1 MSLYKSLKYKFVQNS
16 ESPWNKKKTKRNTLE
31 SVSIISCT
39 MKDYFFSCTRNT
51 FAFWRSMNKFSDFYE
66 FLMIQMATPPFSNL
80 QKKCILLFIL
90 LLEYI
95 TMKLLM
101 VHFDLI
107 ICQDV
112 IGLSSCRFRI
122 YKFDAFCFKKGSGN
136 NFCMYLYTIL

>member
-1 MSLYKSLKYKFVQNS
+1 
-16 ESPWNKKKTKRNTLE
+16 
-31 SVSIISCT
+31 
-39 MKDYFFSCTRNT
+39 MKDYFFSCIRNT

-80 QKKCILLFIL
+80 PKKCILLFIL

-122 YKFDAFCFKKGSGN
+122 YKFDAFFLRKVQEIIFVCIYTRFYN
-136 NFCMYLYTIL
+136 NDAYAMDKCRIFFIILLEVITSTQNQIP

>member
-1 MSLYKSLKYKFVQNS
+1 
-16 ESPWNKKKTKRNTLE
+16 
-31 SVSIISCT
+31 
-39 MKDYFFSCTRNT
+39 
-51 FAFWRSMNKFSDFYE
+51 MNKFSDFYE

-80 QKKCILLFIL
+80 PKKCILLFIL

-107 ICQDV
+107 ICQEV

-122 YKFDAFCFKKGSGN
+122 YKFDAFILKKGSGN
-136 NFCMYLYTIL
+136 NFCMYLYMIL

>member
-1 MSLYKSLKYKFVQNS
+1 MHYERL
-16 ESPWNKKKTKRNTLE
+16 
-31 SVSIISCT
+31 
-39 MKDYFFSCTRNT
+39 FFRCIRNT

-122 YKFDAFCFKKGSGN
+122 YKFDAFFFKKGSGN
-136 NFCMYLYTIL
+136 NFCMYLYMIL

>member
-1 MSLYKSLKYKFVQNS
+1 MSLYKSLKYNFFENS

-39 MKDYFFSCTRNT
+39 MKDYFLDAYAIHLHFGGQWIN
-51 FAFWRSMNKFSDFYE
+51 FLIFMNSWWFKRQH
-66 FLMIQMATPPFSNL
+66 LPF
-80 QKKCILLFIL
+80 QICKKKCILLFIL

-107 ICQDV
+107 ICQEV

-136 NFCMYLYTIL
+136 NSCMYLYTIL